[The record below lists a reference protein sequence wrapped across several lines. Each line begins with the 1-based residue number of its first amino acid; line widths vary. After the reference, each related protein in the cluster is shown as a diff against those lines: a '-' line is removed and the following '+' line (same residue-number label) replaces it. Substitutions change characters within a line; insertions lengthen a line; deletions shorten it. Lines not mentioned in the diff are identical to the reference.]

1 MYGRKRNTKTSEVT
15 TVKAR
20 CSDCKY
26 GTLASFSHTVTYDDL
41 EDFGVGHE

>member
-15 TVKAR
+15 TVKVR

-26 GTLASFSHTVTYDDL
+26 ASFSHTVLRMVQLDR
-41 EDFGVGHE
+41 GVDVMQ